1 MAKASDKPP
10 LSSPALAKET
20 NKNQLEILKRLADKL
35 VRKFNEQLKK
45 LQNELN
51 ELTVEKIFP
60 MKYGYDCNTS
70 ANNTCYY
77 YNTES
82 NAKSG
87 CGCIGYDVVNGK
99 RIEGVI
105 NDELYRNKYSPNYSW
120 SDTHILG
127 CDTAGF
133 NRPKCYAN
141 DNAKLYI
148 TTLRNSKQTEI
159 DNLISKISIPFVPP
173 YQNSLQ
179 INCCDNIMSI
189 TASNVDESKLTQIN
203 NCINEANKILPPN
216 STPIPTIDKGVLDN
230 KKTVNDTSNNK
241 NKYIII
247 GIIICVLIFMSIS
260 SIGIVIV

>member
-1 MAKASDKPP
+1 MVSQECIDGIKQINLWTKGNEEAKKKYDDD
-10 LSSPALAKET
+10 
-20 NKNQLEILKRLADKL
+20 IIIY
-35 VRKFNEQLKK
+35 NEQLKK

-105 NDELYRNKYSPNYSW
+105 NDEIYRNKYSPNYSW

-159 DNLISKISIPFVPP
+159 DKLISKISIPFVPP

-203 NCINEANKILPPN
+203 NCINEANKRLPPN
-216 STPIPTIDKGVLDN
+216 STPIPTIDKGVI
-230 KKTVNDTSNNK
+230 KTVNDTSNNK

-247 GIIICVLIFMSIS
+247 GIIICVLIFMSIL